1 MDEDPL
7 QRRTR
12 GAQLPHLIVC
22 HLLQRPDQAAKTA
35 CRNDLIERM
44 MKEGGMIMRKR
55 GKTRGE
61 KDGEGKDER

>member
-1 MDEDPL
+1 
-7 QRRTR
+7 
-12 GAQLPHLIVC
+12 LIVC